1 MKSPWGS
8 NMLGFRNSFSG
19 LDLRP
24 WWHTE
29 CWMWWP
35 PFLRAT
41 WSRNLLLHLPLF
53 IRVHVELRARTW
65 VLSLNW
71 TSSGIQFQRR
81 ELLHLLWLE
90 RRSLVWSKPR
100 FVLQAIP
107 DMVSRP
113 PLFFHPW
120 IRAKFGPCPDVSAPC
135 VALFQLPCLVSKRP
149 FKLLLL
155 SQPSVV

>member
-35 PFLRAT
+35 SFLRAT

-53 IRVHVELRARTW
+53 IRVHIELRARTW
-65 VLSLNW
+65 VLSLNKPVLGYSSNAASFF
-71 TSSGIQFQRR
+71 TSSGLKDEPWFGLNHGSFF
-81 ELLHLLWLE
+81 EPLE
-90 RRSLVWSKPR
+90 TWCLDHRS
-100 FVLQAIP
+100 
-107 DMVSRP
+107 
-113 PLFFHPW
+113 FF
-120 IRAKFGPCPDVSAPC
+120 ILASAPSLPHVQMFQHP